1 MEERKKAKQMT
12 IYVVEYKALDVL
24 YDMIVSGDVIKEDRK

>member
-1 MEERKKAKQMT
+1 MT

-24 YDMIVSGDVIKEDRK
+24 YDMIVAGDIIKEGTK